1 MGQNALNQTY
11 FFKQAFNKLTIHPKS
26 PDFLCEKINSGKE
39 KFNN

>member
-11 FFKQAFNKLTIHPKS
+11 FFNQSFNNLTIPPKS
-26 PDFLCEKINSGKE
+26 PDFLCEKIIPGKE